1 LADCEQLDTDTFT
14 SESFCGFPDETC
26 DLIYSCL
33 HALLLRRH
41 GYLKLR
47 RLDGPAVIGTVGAV
61 EIHDVPPLLQPIIDL
76 LQYRVFCDRIKFEF
90 DKAVGALSVAGIQS
104 ALRFDPVGETGHQ
117 LIQSFGENNATVI
130 GGEVVLRIENRYVF
144 SFTGSDSI
152 VPMSETRHT
161 IRLTF
166 LSPSSLTAHLS
177 QATLTISSI
186 PQLCQLLT
194 DEIERC
200 LLQRICELGRE
211 ICEDVGGTWFIDLSQ
226 CVGRWEGCVL

>member
-1 LADCEQLDTDTFT
+1 M
-14 SESFCGFPDETC
+14 C

-47 RLDGPAVIGTVGAV
+47 RLEGPAAIGIAGVAGSP
-61 EIHDVPPLLQPIIDL
+61 DVPPLLQPIIDL
-76 LQYRVFCDRIKFEF
+76 LQYKVFCDRIKFEF
-90 DKAVGALSVAGIQS
+90 DKTVRALSMAGIQC

-117 LIQSFGENNATVI
+117 LIQSFGENNAKVI

-144 SFTGSDSI
+144 FPGNSDNI
-152 VPMSETRHT
+152 VLMSETRHT

-166 LSPSSLTAHLS
+166 SSPSSLTAHLS

-186 PQLCQLLT
+186 PQLCQLLS

-211 ICEDVGGTWFIDLSQ
+211 ICEHVGGTWFIDLSQ